1 MRAGSGGGASLPE
14 EEMEFVPRNRPRAPS
29 LGQHPM
35 RGYSFTAGLREII
48 LCGPLNLLLLAIPA
62 LLASL
67 YLGGSDVLRF
77 VLSLLALAPAAE
89 RLGYVTE
96 QLALHTNDTI
106 GGLLNATFGNL
117 TEMIVGLSALFHGYF
132 RLVQLSLLGSIL
144 SNLLLVLGSSF
155 FVGGM
160 RFHIQ
165 RHAKVTSQINSS
177 LLMVTTMGL
186 LYPTILTLSEM
197 ETSMGELELSRGS
210 AVIMLSL
217 YAGFLYYQLFI
228 PLNAYNQAS
237 KQERW
242 NNNQPPILPGYQTMD
257 SEDNDHAR
265 LMKTFSSDN
274 DEDEDDE
281 EDTLGF
287 TYALFWLGVITLVIT
302 FLSNI
307 IVDSVTAAAS
317 HLHISSVFLS
327 AIIIPIV
334 GNAAEHASAIT
345 FGYKNRLELSLGIA
359 VGSST
364 QIGLMVLPLMTV
376 VGWCFDLPMSFNFSS
391 YEATTLLLT
400 IITITFA
407 LKDGKSNFLLGMIL
421 MGAYG
426 IIALGFW
433 AHVDEGLSGI

>member
-1 MRAGSGGGASLPE
+1 
-14 EEMEFVPRNRPRAPS
+14 MEFVPRSRPRATS
-29 LGQHPM
+29 LGQSALRQH
-35 RGYSFTAGLREII
+35 SFLDGLREV
-48 LCGPLNLLLLAIPA
+48 LLRGPLNLLLLAIPCLVA
-62 LLASL
+62 GLH
-67 YLGGSDVLRF
+67 LGASDVLLF
-77 VLSLLALAPAAE
+77 SLSLLALAPAAE

-117 TEMIVGLSALFHGYF
+117 TEMIVGLSALFRGYF

-165 RHAKVTSQINSS
+165 RHAKITSQINSS

-210 AVIMLSL
+210 AIIMLSL

-228 PLNAYNQAS
+228 PLNAYNQANTQQRPS
-237 KQERW
+237 
-242 NNNQPPILPGYQTMD
+242 NQQAPILPGYQTMD
-257 SEDNDHAR
+257 SEDNDLAR
-265 LMKTFSSDN
+265 LASSLSMDD
-274 DEDEDDE
+274 DEEDE

-287 TYALFWLGVITLVIT
+287 NYALIWLGIITGVIT

-317 HLHISSVFLS
+317 HLQISSVFLS

-376 VGWCFDLPMSFNFSS
+376 VGWFFDLPMSFNFSS

-421 MGAYG
+421 VGAYG

-433 AHVDEGLSGI
+433 AHVDESLTGI